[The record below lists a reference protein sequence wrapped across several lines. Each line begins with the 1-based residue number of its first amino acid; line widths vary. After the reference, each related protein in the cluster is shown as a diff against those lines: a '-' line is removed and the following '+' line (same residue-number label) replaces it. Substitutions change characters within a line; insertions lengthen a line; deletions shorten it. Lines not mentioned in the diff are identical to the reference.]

1 MVKSHD
7 TAKEGG
13 TSRARAEMPEK
24 RRPMTI
30 VELRVRADEQ
40 PLAGLDRLAKLQ
52 SWPGRIPAAEAQALL
67 QRCSNEIERSVVG
80 LFSESSE
87 VSELQKS
94 GILTALLSGKA
105 VPAALA
111 KRVPRRFVE
120 LQWWGEAAES
130 IVHMG
135 AKKFPEVVE
144 LIPELERSSKAV
156 TLARQFRTDISDVAA
171 RKTLTRELA
180 TLLTWAR
187 GDDAKTL
194 AAETLLFAAN
204 PPPTVKRPI
213 IVALVKALVD
223 KCPPALL
230 VEAADSFQGLA
241 GSLSA
246 LIRVATRSSLGAKSA
261 SVLIRAVA
269 ASRRADV
276 LASPECWD
284 DLSLMEIGQLA
295 SDDAVYR
302 HLSGNPS
309 WWSQRQQRELRSEGI
324 GALMRLVDVHRK
336 CENLI
341 DWQKVNDY
349 AKKSG
354 QKMPSYPVIKVF
366 VDEVIETALAEQD
379 RVHKEDDKKRQTE
392 IAETHAS
399 VEKLKAKLVEAEE
412 RYLKQVSLLRE
423 KEQAELADRTNIRVI
438 AQGEMLR
445 TLENVCLAAAKF
457 VQQLTEQSASGA
469 ANDQLLTIQNSAEAM
484 MKEIE
489 SELRKSDIETDRDG
503 QGMIRALTR
512 RTPRDDN
519 GSV

>member
-1 MVKSHD
+1 
-7 TAKEGG
+7 
-13 TSRARAEMPEK
+13 
-24 RRPMTI
+24 
-30 VELRVRADEQ
+30 
-40 PLAGLDRLAKLQ
+40 
-52 SWPGRIPAAEAQALL
+52 
-67 QRCSNEIERSVVG
+67 
-80 LFSESSE
+80 
-87 VSELQKS
+87 
-94 GILTALLSGKA
+94 
-105 VPAALA
+105 
-111 KRVPRRFVE
+111 
-120 LQWWGEAAES
+120 
-130 IVHMG
+130 
-135 AKKFPEVVE
+135 
-144 LIPELERSSKAV
+144 
-156 TLARQFRTDISDVAA
+156 
-171 RKTLTRELA
+171 
-180 TLLTWAR
+180 
-187 GDDAKTL
+187 
-194 AAETLLFAAN
+194 
-204 PPPTVKRPI
+204 
-213 IVALVKALVD
+213 
-223 KCPPALL
+223 
-230 VEAADSFQGLA
+230 
-241 GSLSA
+241 
-246 LIRVATRSSLGAKSA
+246 
-261 SVLIRAVA
+261 
-269 ASRRADV
+269 
-276 LASPECWD
+276 
-284 DLSLMEIGQLA
+284 
-295 SDDAVYR
+295 
-302 HLSGNPS
+302 
-309 WWSQRQQRELRSEGI
+309 
-324 GALMRLVDVHRK
+324 MRLVDVHRK

>member
-1 MVKSHD
+1 M
-7 TAKEGG
+7 
-13 TSRARAEMPEK
+13 
-24 RRPMTI
+24 
-30 VELRVRADEQ
+30 
-40 PLAGLDRLAKLQ
+40 
-52 SWPGRIPAAEAQALL
+52 
-67 QRCSNEIERSVVG
+67 
-80 LFSESSE
+80 
-87 VSELQKS
+87 
-94 GILTALLSGKA
+94 
-105 VPAALA
+105 
-111 KRVPRRFVE
+111 
-120 LQWWGEAAES
+120 
-130 IVHMG
+130 
-135 AKKFPEVVE
+135 
-144 LIPELERSSKAV
+144 
-156 TLARQFRTDISDVAA
+156 
-171 RKTLTRELA
+171 
-180 TLLTWAR
+180 WAR
-187 GDDAKTL
+187 GEDAKTL

-204 PPPTVKRPI
+204 PPTTVTRPT

-246 LIRVATRSSLGAKSA
+246 LIRVTTRSSLGTKSA

-341 DWQKVNDY
+341 DWQKINDY

-379 RVHKEDDKKRQTE
+379 RVHSEDDKKRQME
-392 IAETHAS
+392 ISEAHAAI
-399 VEKLKAKLVEAEE
+399 EKLKEKLAEAEE
-412 RYLKQVSLLRE
+412 RYQKQVSLLRE
-423 KEQAELADRTNIRVI
+423 KEHAELADRTNIKVI

-445 TLENVCLAAAKF
+445 TLEKVCLAAAKF
-457 VQQLTEQSASGA
+457 VQQLTEQPASGA
-469 ANDQLLTIQNSAEAM
+469 ANDQLSIVQLSAEAM

-489 SELRKSDIETDRDG
+489 NELRKADIGTDRDDLG
-503 QGMIRALTR
+503 VIQGLTR
-512 RTPRDDN
+512 RKPREDN

>member
-1 MVKSHD
+1 
-7 TAKEGG
+7 
-13 TSRARAEMPEK
+13 MPEK
-24 RRPMTI
+24 RRPRTV

-52 SWPGRIPAAEAQALL
+52 SWLGRIPAAEAQELL
-67 QRCSNEIERSVVG
+67 QRCSTEIERSLVA
-80 LFSESSE
+80 LFSETPE
-87 VSELQKS
+87 VSELQRS
-94 GILTALLSGKA
+94 GILTVVLSGKV

-111 KRVPRRFVE
+111 KRVPRRLAE
-120 LQWWGEAAES
+120 LQWWGEAAET
-130 IVHMG
+130 IVRLG
-135 AKKFPEVVE
+135 AKKFPEVAE
-144 LIPELERSSKAV
+144 LIPELERSSRAV
-156 TLARQFRTDISDVAA
+156 ALARQLRADISDVAA
-171 RKTLTRELA
+171 RNLLTRELA
-180 TLLTWAR
+180 TLLMWAR

-204 PPPTVKRPI
+204 PPSTVTRPT

-246 LIRVATRSSLGAKSA
+246 LIRVTTRSSLGTKSA

-276 LASPECWD
+276 LANPECWD

-309 WWSQRQQRELRSEGI
+309 WWSQRQQRELRSEGM

-341 DWQKVNDY
+341 DWQKINDY

-354 QKMPSYPVIKVF
+354 KKMPSYPAIKVF

-379 RVHKEDDKKRQTE
+379 RVHKEGDKKRQIE
-392 IAETHAS
+392 IAEAHAAL
-399 VEKLKAKLVEAEE
+399 EKLKEELAKAEE
-412 RYLKQVSLLRE
+412 RYQKQVSLLRE
-423 KEQAELADRTNIRVI
+423 KEQAELADRTNIKVI

-445 TLENVCLAAAKF
+445 TLEKVCLAAAKF
-457 VQQLTEQSASGA
+457 VQQLTEQPASGA
-469 ANDQLLTIQNSAEAM
+469 ANDQLSIVQLSAEAM

-489 SELRKSDIETDRDG
+489 NELRKADIGTDRDDLG
-503 QGMIRALTR
+503 VIQGLTR
-512 RTPRDDN
+512 RKPREDN